1 MLATLIGKD
10 IYVSHYPAGKSKFN
24 PIEHSLFSI
33 ISINLAGVPIEIV
46 ELLANLINNTKT
58 TTGLNVEC
66 SIDNNTYE
74 LNSRLFY
81 NDERENIPI
90 TFREHTLKNLN
101 YIIHA

>member
-46 ELLANLINNTKT
+46 
-58 TTGLNVEC
+58 
-66 SIDNNTYE
+66 
-74 LNSRLFY
+74 
-81 NDERENIPI
+81 
-90 TFREHTLKNLN
+90 
-101 YIIHA
+101 